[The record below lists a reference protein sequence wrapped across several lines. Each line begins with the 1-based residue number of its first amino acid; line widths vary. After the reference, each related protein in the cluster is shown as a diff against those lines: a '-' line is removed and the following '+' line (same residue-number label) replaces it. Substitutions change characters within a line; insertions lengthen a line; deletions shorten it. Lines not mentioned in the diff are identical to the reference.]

1 MAFGQPNYIP
11 YPYGMFNPASVRP
24 DTQMGQ
30 MYPQPQNVPP
40 AQSVGQTQ
48 GISPLSRP
56 VTSREEAMGIAADFS
71 GAPMIFPD
79 MAHNTIFVKRWDYQS
94 GSALFTEYVPKGIE
108 PEASP
113 VTYATQGDFRELSES
128 LEKVL
133 ARFDGIETEFEKLKK
148 KGAKKNDA
156 DE

>member
-1 MAFGQPNYIP
+1 MAFGQPNFNP

-24 DTQMGQ
+24 DAQMGQ
-30 MYPQPQNVPP
+30 MYPQPQNIPP

-94 GSALFTEYVPKGIE
+94 GSALFTEYVPKGAE
-108 PEASP
+108 PEAP
-113 VTYATQGDFRELSES
+113 AALYATQGDFKQLADGLTERLQQIEAEL
-128 LEKVL
+128 
-133 ARFDGIETEFEKLKK
+133 EKLKAK
-148 KGAKKNDA
+148 KGAKKNDT